1 LLGFLLR
8 RRAHAPRRPGR
19 PTIPTVQPTPP
30 KGGFVT
36 YRLDPRLLKG
46 LEAAG
51 FTEPRPIQHQT
62 IPAAMLGRDVLG
74 LAQTGTGKTAAF
86 LLPLMSRLLER
97 PPQAESRAR
106 GFRPPRPIR
115 ALIVAPTRELA
126 NQIEAELQLLGRFT
140 GLRSTAIYGGVT
152 QARQVRALR
161 AGVDIVIA
169 CPGRLLDLLS
179 QGEVQLSSVES
190 LVLDEADQMFDMG
203 FLPSIRRIL
212 AALPPRRQSL
222 LFSATMPKEVRKLAD
237 DLLNQPTVVELA
249 HSAPAATVEHAL
261 YPVAEDH
268 KQALL
273 MHLLRQP
280 ELTGAIV
287 FTRTK
292 HRAKRLAER
301 LAKLGQRAA
310 SLQGNLSQ
318 AQRDRAMQ
326 GFRDGSIRV
335 LVATDIAARGLD
347 VDSVS
352 HVINFDVPI
361 SAEAYTHRIGR
372 TGRSGR
378 AGQALTFVTRADRD
392 GIKDIERG
400 LRQSLRVASLDESAQ
415 AALAAGLPAASEAGL
430 ERPRRAAGPAGA
442 RRGSTGR
449 ERPAKATAGE
459 RVERR
464 PGRGARGEA
473 AAASGTRAKGREAGV
488 GPRRAGPALG
498 APQQAQAAR
507 RGPGSEAS
515 EVPFGL
521 NVAPAAGD
529 SRPGPRATR
538 PEPAAEAASEPAR
551 GHRRQRAAPGGGR
564 GKFEGQGR
572 RRAR

>member
-1 LLGFLLR
+1 MLGFLLR
-8 RRAHAPRRPGR
+8 RRAQAPRRPGR
-19 PTIPTVQPTPP
+19 PTIPTAQPTPP
-30 KGGFVT
+30 KGGFAT

-62 IPAAMLGRDVLG
+62 IPAALLGRDVLG

-86 LLPLMSRLLER
+86 LLPLLSRLLER

-140 GLRSTAIYGGVT
+140 GLRSTSIYGGVT

-212 AALPPRRQSL
+212 AAVPPRRQSL

-237 DLLNQPTVVELA
+237 DLLHQPTVVELA

-261 YPVAEDH
+261 YPVAEDQ

-273 MHLLRQP
+273 VHLLRQP

-352 HVINFDVPI
+352 HVINFDVPV

-400 LRQSLRVASLDESAQ
+400 LRQTLRVASLDGAAEQ
-415 AALAAGLPAASEAGL
+415 ALAAGLPAVGEPGL
-430 ERPRRAAGPAGA
+430 ERPRRAAAGAGGRRGEVRRERQPRGGAGDAGAAARPGRSQGQRARGAASAAGPSAMRTAGA
-442 RRGSTGR
+442 RGGSARQEKGPQQPLRQSKPAAQEEAPFGANVAAAGAEPRPVSRQPQAEPTLEAPRSNRR
-449 ERPAKATAGE
+449 ER
-459 RVERR
+459 
-464 PGRGARGEA
+464 
-473 AAASGTRAKGREAGV
+473 S
-488 GPRRAGPALG
+488 
-498 APQQAQAAR
+498 
-507 RGPGSEAS
+507 
-515 EVPFGL
+515 
-521 NVAPAAGD
+521 
-529 SRPGPRATR
+529 
-538 PEPAAEAASEPAR
+538 
-551 GHRRQRAAPGGGR
+551 APGGGR
-564 GKFEGQGR
+564 GKFAGQTR